1 MPLSPSITHEPFWH
15 PSEKFLRM
23 EEHVNTMPVQ
33 RAGPTL
39 EMTNLEAD
47 RWKLCKTRIEYDLQ
61 VLRVAKPKLSS
72 WESAHYHQKLLH
84 RQQAWENSFRGAETF
99 LNGNAA
105 FVCNHKIELVIQEV
119 ISFQQRWSKSLGI
132 RPEGLAPWHCSVW
145 DGVGAFFLMGPLG
158 HWDSVFMALG

>member
-1 MPLSPSITHEPFWH
+1 
-15 PSEKFLRM
+15 M

-61 VLRVAKPKLSS
+61 VLRVAKSKLSS
-72 WESAHYHQKLLH
+72 WESAHYHQKLLR

-105 FVCNHKIELVIQEV
+105 FVCNHKIQLVIQEV

-132 RPEGLAPWHCSVW
+132 
-145 DGVGAFFLMGPLG
+145 FNGPPGTLG
-158 HWDSVFMALG
+158 QCLYGTGIVPDWQHWDSVYSLALRQCWI